1 MMTTVQSVSS
11 LRFECSNER
20 LIDFIQ
26 KSPIE
31 RSMFLNDTAVFGGT
45 VAVTAAV
52 VVVAAAPVS
61 EDDP

>member
-52 VVVAAAPVS
+52 VVAAVPVS